1 MSDGNGHKL
10 DLTAK
15 DFRTDQEVR
24 WCPGCGDYAILA
36 AMQSFMPELG
46 IERERT
52 VFISGIGC
60 AARFPYYM
68 NTYGMHSIHGRAPA
82 IATGLAISRPDL
94 SVWVVTGDGDALS
107 IGGNHLIHAL
117 RRNVNLKILLFNN
130 KIYGLTKGQ
139 YSPTSELGM
148 VTKSTPMGSL
158 DWPFNPLSLAIG
170 AEATFV
176 ARAIDTDKA
185 GTFEVL
191 RAAAEH
197 RGSAFVEIFQNCPIF
212 NDDAWDFVRDD
223 KEGVNRIALRSGEPI
238 RFGKDLSKGL
248 RQRSD
253 GSIEVC
259 AGDDEGIL
267 LHDEAHE
274 TAALAFALTRVTQD
288 THGGTPVGVFRN
300 VKRPVYDDLMAEQ
313 LATAEAKRGKGDL
326 AELLHSGETWTIS

>member
-1 MSDGNGHKL
+1 VSENGVKL
-10 DLTAK
+10 TMK
-15 DFRTDQEVR
+15 DYKTDQEVR

-82 IATGLAISRPDL
+82 IATGLAASRRDL

-117 RRNVNLKILLFNN
+117 RRNVNFKILLFNN

-158 DWPFNPLSLAIG
+158 DHPFNPLSLAIG

-176 ARAIDTDKA
+176 ARAIDTDKK
-185 GTFEVL
+185 GMTEVL
-191 RAAAEH
+191 RAAAAH
-197 RGSAFVEIFQNCPIF
+197 PGSAFVEIFQNCPIF
-212 NDDAWDFVRDD
+212 NDDAWEFVRDD

-238 RFGKDLSKGL
+238 RWGAGGEKAL

-259 AGDDEGIL
+259 AGDDADIL
-267 LHDEAHE
+267 VHDSVHE
-274 TAALAFALTRVTQD
+274 SPSLAFALSRVTQE
-288 THGGTPVGVFRN
+288 THGGTPVGIFRQ
-300 VKRPVYDDLMAEQ
+300 VVRPVYDDLMAEQ
-313 LATAEAKRGKGDL
+313 IETATEKRGAGDL
-326 AELLHSGETWTIS
+326 AALLTSGETWTIA